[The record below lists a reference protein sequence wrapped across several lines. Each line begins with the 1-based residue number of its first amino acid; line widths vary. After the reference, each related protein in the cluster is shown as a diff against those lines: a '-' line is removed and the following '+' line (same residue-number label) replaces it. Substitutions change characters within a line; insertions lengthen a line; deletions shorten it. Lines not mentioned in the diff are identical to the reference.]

1 MAGIPLVSS
10 TWMQAC
16 KDQNRI
22 VMPAD
27 SMWVQSLPVRSAT
40 SDTISATHYGV
51 TKIAATASHGHANQS
66 LRNTTVHLCGTFSR
80 PPKADVQLLL
90 REAGAKLSFQTS
102 STVAAL
108 KNLGSNR
115 SHQLVFICDDA
126 CTDIPDEVQ
135 RQVKASFDNNG
146 SNTKQQ
152 VLIVSPQWL
161 FDSVAAGVAL
171 PRAAYPPAKKK
182 SFRLWNMIYSSE

>member
-22 VMPAD
+22 IMPAD
-27 SMWVQSLPVRSAT
+27 SMWVQSLPVRSAAN
-40 SDTISATHYGV
+40 DIISAAHYGV
-51 TKIAATASHGHANQS
+51 AKIAAAAKHGHANQS
-66 LRNTTVHLCGTFSR
+66 LRNTTVHLCGAFAR

-90 REAGAKLSFQTS
+90 REAGAKLSLQTS
-102 STVAAL
+102 SAVAAL

-115 SHQLVFICDDA
+115 NHRLVIICDDA
-126 CTDIPDEVQ
+126 CADIPDEVQ
-135 RQVKASFDNNG
+135 REVKASIDNSS

-152 VLIVSPQWL
+152 FLIVNPQWL
-161 FDSVAAGVAL
+161 FDSVAAGFAL
-171 PRAAYPPAKKK
+171 PGDSYPPAKKQ
-182 SFRLWNMIYSSE
+182 SISLWNMIYSSE